1 MVCRAFRA
9 GLPVRA
15 GCSTSKAVNARLAP
29 KGFVVKIDAILTTK
43 RPSFSFEF
51 FPPKSDDGMRDL
63 LATVDALRPLDP
75 AFVSVTYGAGGSAQG
90 RTVEVTKKIKTDLG
104 LEAMAHLTCL
114 GATRDH
120 LRHVLDEIAGAE
132 IDNVLALRGDPPRD
146 APVSAARSSNGLAHG
161 ADLVALVA
169 GEFSFCVG
177 AACYPE
183 KHPEAPDPKTD
194 LRYLREK
201 VDAGA
206 RFLITQLFFNNE
218 FYFSFVERARREG
231 IDVPIIPGIMPIT
244 SAQQIRRFTQM
255 CGATIPP
262 KLLAE
267 LERRIDQPEAV
278 ADLGVAYATL
288 QCADLLARGAPG
300 VHFYTL
306 NKSPASRAVGSA
318 LLAARPWE
326 PSGGRRYLENVD
338 ALVGFGEL

>member
-1 MVCRAFRA
+1 MDLAPNAFR
-9 GLPVRA
+9 
-15 GCSTSKAVNARLAP
+15 
-29 KGFVVKIDAILTTK
+29 VKIDAILAAK

-51 FPPKSDDGMRDL
+51 FPPKSDEGMRDL

-75 AFVSVTYGAGGSAQG
+75 AFVSVTYGAGGSTQD

-104 LEAMAHLTCL
+104 LEAMAHLTCV
-114 GATRDH
+114 GATRDR
-120 LRHVLDEIAGAE
+120 LRHVLGEIEGAR

-146 APVSAARSSNGLAHG
+146 ATAPSFAIQDGLAHG
-161 ADLVALVA
+161 VDLVGLVA
-169 GEFSFCVG
+169 SEFSFCVG

-183 KHPEAPDPKTD
+183 KHPEAPDLKTD
-194 LRYLREK
+194 LRHLREK
-201 VDAGA
+201 VEAGA
-206 RFLITQLFFNNE
+206 RFLITQLFFDNE

-244 SAQQIRRFTQM
+244 SAQQIARFTQM

-262 KLLAE
+262 KLMAE
-267 LERRIDQPEAV
+267 LESRKDQPEAV

-288 QCADLLARGAPG
+288 QCVDLLSRGAPG

-306 NKSPASRAVGSA
+306 NRSPASRAVVSA

-338 ALVGFGEL
+338 AVVGFSEP